1 MLIKIGQFDITE
13 CWDGVFYKK
22 LSHYP
27 NITTWEIQTVL
38 DFIKYEESYGRMCKI
53 ESERQI
59 IEKIENYRDT
69 YEKGVRISPPEKIEE
84 CTACPKYKGCMTD
97 YVCHTTSVDNAIKIL
112 KTGKLLSPVLARNMS
127 AAELAKESRN
137 VANDPEDYFQYIMF
151 AWGNCQAGDRLVME
165 RKLGRFPNEEDLR

>member
-1 MLIKIGQFDITE
+1 MLIKIGQFDVTE

-27 NITTWEIQTVL
+27 NITTWEMQTVL
-38 DFIKYEESYGRMCKI
+38 DFIKYEESYGRVCKI
-53 ESERQI
+53 EAERQI

-69 YEKGVRISPPEKIEE
+69 YEKGVRISPPAKIEE
-84 CTACPKYKGCMTD
+84 CTACPKYQGCMTD

-127 AAELAKESRN
+127 AAGISQRIKKCRKRSRGLFPIHY
-137 VANDPEDYFQYIMF
+137 VCMGKLSSGRSPCYGKK
-151 AWGNCQAGDRLVME
+151 AWTFSE
-165 RKLGRFPNEEDLR
+165 

>member
-1 MLIKIGQFDITE
+1 
-13 CWDGVFYKK
+13 
-22 LSHYP
+22 
-27 NITTWEIQTVL
+27 
-38 DFIKYEESYGRMCKI
+38 MCKI

-127 AAELAKESRN
+127 AAIPRIISNTLCLHGETVKREIALLWKESLDVFRMKK
-137 VANDPEDYFQYIMF
+137 I
-151 AWGNCQAGDRLVME
+151 
-165 RKLGRFPNEEDLR
+165 

>member
-1 MLIKIGQFDITE
+1 
-13 CWDGVFYKK
+13 
-22 LSHYP
+22 
-27 NITTWEIQTVL
+27 
-38 DFIKYEESYGRMCKI
+38 MCKI

-165 RKLGRFPNEEDLR
+165 RKLGRFPDEEDLR